1 MDWRR
6 EVNGKRQISFEGFWS
21 KATWEGGKEGRSYQ
35 RHLLPSPTKM
45 PFLPVSALIE
55 PRLEEGRETC
65 REQKASGKREK
76 IFLAEG
82 GKECYPSS
90 MIRNLLCPICGTVFL
105 CRKTQQKYCNE
116 RCRRKAERLAL
127 AERRKEYQAV
137 EGRTIQYSPTTIQ
150 LDAHVL
156 ALRAGNE
163 VGPLLFRGE
172 VPSWEAPPDVLFVW
186 EPDPAPGIW
195 VMRLNELD
203 VMALARTG
211 NGEVTIR

>member
-1 MDWRR
+1 M
-6 EVNGKRQISFEGFWS
+6 
-21 KATWEGGKEGRSYQ
+21 
-35 RHLLPSPTKM
+35 
-45 PFLPVSALIE
+45 
-55 PRLEEGRETC
+55 
-65 REQKASGKREK
+65 
-76 IFLAEG
+76 
-82 GKECYPSS
+82 
-90 MIRNLLCPICGTVFL
+90 
-105 CRKTQQKYCNE
+105 
-116 RCRRKAERLAL
+116 
-127 AERRKEYQAV
+127 
-137 EGRTIQYSPTTIQ
+137 Q